1 MATLTALPTG
11 RYALDT
17 VHSSIGFGVKAH
29 GLASFRSSFARY
41 DAEVKDGTLVGSADV
56 ASISVDEPDF
66 KGHLLAA
73 DFFDAD
79 AAPTIT
85 FRSKDVTIGDDGA
98 AEVDGDLTIRGITK
112 PVVARGTIASGA
124 DPFGNERLAFSLSTV
139 VDRRDFGMTW
149 QKELPSGGDAVS
161 WDVEITVDLQFV
173 KQA

>member
-1 MATLTALPTG
+1 MATLAGLPTD

-85 FRSKDVTIGDDGA
+85 FRSKDVTVGDDGA
-98 AEVDGDLTIRGITK
+98 AEVDGELTIRGITK
-112 PVVARGTIASGA
+112 PVVASGTVASGA
-124 DPFGNERLAFSLSTV
+124 DPFGNERLGFTLSTV

-149 QKELPSGGDAVS
+149 QKEWPNGGDAVS
-161 WDVEITVDLQFV
+161 WEGEITVDLQFV